1 MGREIYPTYTLRASL
16 GTLIFEGIS
25 IFPLENTLIFL
36 VKIEISYVSFFHGK
50 IEITYGWFGDKGIT
64 GI

>member
-50 IEITYGWFGDKGIT
+50 IEITYG
-64 GI
+64 